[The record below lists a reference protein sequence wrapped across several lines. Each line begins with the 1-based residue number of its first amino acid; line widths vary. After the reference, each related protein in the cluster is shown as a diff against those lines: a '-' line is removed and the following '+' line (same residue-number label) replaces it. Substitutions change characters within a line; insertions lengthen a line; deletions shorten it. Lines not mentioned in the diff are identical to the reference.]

1 MAVLTVSTGDTNTIM
16 SGLNME
22 DYEGVVKALTDKRK
36 TIITLKTK
44 DKDVTIIKS
53 KIVYVSIERDQVN
66 G

>member
-1 MAVLTVSTGDTNTIM
+1 MATLTVNTGDTNTIM
-16 SGLNME
+16 SGLSME
-22 DYEGVVKALTDKRK
+22 DYEGVVKALTNKRK